1 MDIVHKKREARLGTA
16 CPFVAHSESKVLP
29 KKKVH
34 TFQSYQQPQ
43 SYTYSIIQ
51 FHIFLFLKKASAA
64 GTNQ

>member
-34 TFQSYQQPQ
+34 TYLYISGYNPFGRIQPA
-43 SYTYSIIQ
+43 
-51 FHIFLFLKKASAA
+51 KP
-64 GTNQ
+64 